1 MLRFAKASRCER
13 WRSGDPHEPEPAST
27 EVRALNLGFFTM
39 PLHRPEKSW
48 SQALAEDREAVILA
62 DRLGYSEAW
71 VGEHFSTKAEQI
83 PSPFIFFAS
92 LLDAAPNIRLG
103 TGVVNLPHHHPVVV
117 AAEAALLDQLS
128 GGRLLLGVGP
138 GGLMSDGELFGN
150 EDMVERYRLAT
161 EALDIILRLW
171 REDAPVRIEGRH
183 WNVVME
189 REIWP
194 HAGVGL
200 FSKPLQKPHP
210 PIAMAMIG
218 PGGPTSEFLAE
229 RDYIP
234 ISANFVPVENIEGQ
248 QRVYAEARERLGK
261 PVNFDVWR
269 VCRSILVTE
278 SDAEAAAI
286 LEDPDGTLAFY
297 FRYLRG
303 VRRIS
308 EVRELGN
315 PSPQELNEF
324 LEVQQALDECVI
336 AGSVKTVTERLIALV
351 ERLGPFGTLVAV
363 GHDWGSDGVWQES
376 MRMLATDVMPTIA
389 KHARSR
395 SG

>member
-1 MLRFAKASRCER
+1 M
-13 WRSGDPHEPEPAST
+13 
-27 EVRALNLGFFTM
+27 NLGFFTM
-39 PLHRPEKSW
+39 PLHRPEKPW
-48 SQALAEDREAVILA
+48 SRALAEDREAIILA
-62 DRLGYSEAW
+62 DKLGYSEAW
-71 VGEHFSTKAEQI
+71 VGEHFTSKAEQI
-83 PSPFIFFAS
+83 PSALLFFAS

-117 AAEAALLDQLS
+117 AAEAALFDQLS
-128 GGRLLLGVGP
+128 GGRLILGVGP

-150 EDMVERYRLAT
+150 EDMVERYGIAM
-161 EALDIILRLW
+161 ESLDIILRLW
-171 REDAPVRIEGRH
+171 REDAPLRIEGEH
-183 WNVVME
+183 WNVGMD

-194 HAGVGL
+194 HAGVGQ
-200 FSKPLQKPHP
+200 FPRPVQKPHP

-218 PGGPTSEFLAE
+218 PGGPTSEFIAE

-261 PVNFDVWR
+261 PVDFDVWR

-278 SDAEAAAI
+278 SDTRAAEI

-303 VRRIS
+303 VRRIA
-308 EVRELGN
+308 ELRELEN

-336 AGSVKTVTERLIALV
+336 AGSAKTVTDRLMALV
-351 ERLGPFGTLVAV
+351 DRLGPFGTLVAV
-363 GHDWGSDGVWQES
+363 GHDWDDTDLWQES
-376 MRMLATDVMPTIA
+376 MRMLASDVMPA
-389 KHARSR
+389 VSRHAGSLRA
-395 SG
+395 